1 MNTYWPVILSGTLVV
16 YAIAI
21 RRLQIAVQPL
31 RIELAE
37 KGERLLSSND
47 LSKDAKDHVR
57 FLLDSAFG
65 LRRVLLAC
73 LFLMPIFA
81 IFYLIYHKNFLD
93 IDRSL
98 QIKDPESKICFDR
111 VSALHERI
119 TLANHP
125 FLFTCFRTVG
135 SIVMLIFTL
144 LFILFWGSFQWISRG
159 DIMVFIEKKLHH
171 RRLA

>member
-1 MNTYWPVILSGTLVV
+1 MNTYWPVILSGGLVV
-16 YAIAI
+16 YAIAM
-21 RRLQIAVQPL
+21 RRLQRAVQPL

-37 KGERLLSSND
+37 KGERLLASNY
-47 LSKDAKDHVR
+47 LSRDAKEHVR

-65 LRRVLLAC
+65 LRLVLLVC
-73 LFLMPIFA
+73 LFSMPIFA
-81 IFYLIYHKNFLD
+81 IYYLIYPKPLLAM
-93 IDRSL
+93 DRSL

-125 FLFTCFRTVG
+125 FLFTGFRTVG

-144 LFILFWGSFQWISRG
+144 LFILLWGSFQWISRG
-159 DIMVFIEKKLHH
+159 DIMVFIEKKLPR